1 LTPFLFSLQFMKQF
15 ALITGG
21 AGGIGLSFAKICA
34 KEGYPILLVDIN
46 KENLEKAQEEI
57 LSLSDTYEVKVLN
70 QDLSIEGAAQII
82 FDYTK
87 ENELQID
94 LLFNNAGFGN
104 FGYFS
109 DSSWTTDRA
118 MLQVHMITSTQL
130 MKLYIPEML
139 SRKSG
144 YILNNASVAAFVPAP
159 LHSTYHA
166 SKSYLLNLS
175 QALANEVK
183 SSGINIAVLCPGM
196 TKTNF
201 AKANGNEDPN
211 IKFNIAT
218 SDDVALMGYESLMK
232 GKVVIVPG
240 IWNKLSAFLPRILSR
255 KKVTNMVGNIQRKN
269 HAKRADDKAIKNI

>member
-1 LTPFLFSLQFMKQF
+1 MKRY

-34 KEGYPILLVDIN
+34 IEGYKLLLVDIDETSLAKA
-46 KENLEKAQEEI
+46 KEDLLSISQSYQVEI
-57 LSLSDTYEVKVLN
+57 FQ
-70 QDLSIEGAAQII
+70 QDLSTEAAALNV
-82 FDYTK
+82 FNFTK
-87 ENELQID
+87 KKEIRID

-109 DSSWTTDRA
+109 DSSWTKDRA
-118 MLQVHMITSTQL
+118 MLQVHMITSTNL
-130 MKLYIPEML
+130 MKLFIPEML
-139 SRKSG
+139 SRKAG

-166 SKSYLLNLS
+166 SKAYLLSLT
-175 QALANEVK
+175 QAIANEVK
-183 SSGINIAVLCPGM
+183 GSGVKVSVLCPGM

-201 AKANGNEDPN
+201 AKANGNDDPN

-218 SDDVALMGYESLMK
+218 SHDVAQFGYDGLMR
-232 GKVVIVPG
+232 GKVVLVPG

-255 KKVTNMVGNIQRKN
+255 SRVTTMVGNIQRKN
-269 HAKRADDKAIKNI
+269 HAKRADDKAHKLP

>member
-1 LTPFLFSLQFMKQF
+1 MTPFLFSLQFMKHF

-34 KEGYPILLVDIN
+34 REGYQLLLVDIN
-46 KENLEKAQEEI
+46 AES
-57 LSLSDTYEVKVLN
+57 LSLAKEELQSLSSNYRVETMQ
-70 QDLSIEGAAQII
+70 QDLSKEEAAQNI
-82 FDYTK
+82 FDFTQ
-87 ENELQID
+87 NQNMQID

-109 DSSWTTDRA
+109 DSSWTKDRA

-175 QALANEVK
+175 QALANELK
-183 SSGINIAVLCPGM
+183 SSGINVAVLCPGM

-201 AKANGNEDPN
+201 AKANGNDDPN
-211 IKFNIAT
+211 IKFNIA
-218 SDDVALMGYESLMK
+218 SSEDVAQIGYDSLMN

-269 HAKRADDKAIKNI
+269 HAKRTAEKASKNF